1 MQDDERVGLF
11 FHLFPHFLMLLSFSS
26 ALKPLV
32 AAQGLPISL
41 HLAQIRL
48 HWPATQPRHS

>member
-11 FHLFPHFLMLLSFSS
+11 FHLFLHFLMLLSFSS

-48 HWPATQPRHS
+48 HWQATQPRHS